1 MPVPTGVVALEAMAK
16 PPATTPTRLE
26 FSDGTSHKFWQIEQS
41 GKTLHST
48 WGRIGTAGQGQ
59 AKTYATPEAARKELE
74 KQVASKRQ
82 KGYAEVGQRAATS
95 GAKSAPTKTKTKT
108 KTEAKPKTKA
118 KTPVATTP
126 PPPSAEPPRLRPR
139 RTVSLME
146 LSGLGQMG
154 PELDEALKYPERAHF
169 VQYADADKKLRKFPR
184 LRKLELS
191 DPVPSWVGDLTSL
204 RTLIGTVGKKLPAS
218 LFTLPHLRFLHL
230 DGSDELA
237 DLRGLDKLRALETVT
252 CGESALSDEE
262 LAAAAKQLGATVTS
276 FMPGLDFKRVP
287 PKPPRDRKA
296 IVAAMNA
303 DTLADGSDLRGVDL
317 SGATFEHV
325 YVTHDLRGANLAN
338 TVWRSCDFEWCQASG
353 ADLSGATF
361 EDCYFQS
368 SMTEG
373 LFEKA
378 KAQGVTF
385 IGCGGDLYLQRADLR
400 DAKLLDLESDV
411 HLDLTRADARG
422 LTLWCS
428 FASEKEH
435 QFSAKGADLRGAQLH
450 LDVSEGRRAELKK
463 KKTARLA
470 WATDHFKGAKTDKTT
485 RIEYATLDARATG
498 PATRPAQATVMT
510 DGPAAK
516 ILGTMYAPNA
526 GLWMVVADADLATQW
541 RGSVDEDDPKDDFQR
556 ALEIDDRRIAIGA
569 GHGLCLQIGHRSG
582 WSHLFE
588 RGDEPGLHLVDAAL
602 SLSDRA
608 ARDRAIALRV
618 GQWRGVTKPK
628 VIGKVACPSGVLAL
642 LLPFRDGAF
651 PAAMR
656 KQAKKG
662 VAVVEPRDHDRALVG
677 MTSGPGLYEVTRTP
691 FRPDKGKGD
700 YEDELGEYGDLISIR
715 YCGSI
720 PGR

>member
-1 MPVPTGVVALEAMAK
+1 MAK
-16 PPATTPTRLE
+16 SATDPVTRLE
-26 FSDGTSHKFWQIEQS
+26 FSEGTSHKFWEVRQS
-41 GKTLHST
+41 GKTLQMS

-59 AKTYATPEAARKELE
+59 TKTFASPDAARAELE
-74 KQVASKRQ
+74 KLVAAKRQ
-82 KGYAEVGQRAATS
+82 KGYAEAGRRAATARSKPARAATS
-95 GAKSAPTKTKTKT
+95 TRTAA
-108 KTEAKPKTKA
+108 A
-118 KTPVATTP
+118 P

-154 PELDEALKYPERAHF
+154 PELDDALKYPERVHF

-191 DPVPSWVGDLTSL
+191 EEVPAWIGDLKSL

-218 LFTLPHLRFLHL
+218 LLTLPHLRFLHI

-237 DLRGLDKLRALETVT
+237 DLRGLDKLPALETVT
-252 CGESALSDEE
+252 CGDTALSDED
-262 LAAAAKQLGATVTS
+262 LAVAAKQLGATVTS

-303 DTLADGSDLRGVDL
+303 DTLADRSDLRGVDL

-353 ADLSGATF
+353 ADLTGATF
-361 EDCYFQS
+361 EDCYFDS
-368 SMTEG
+368 AMTEG

-378 KAQGVTF
+378 KARGVTF
-385 IGCGGDLYLQRADLR
+385 VGCGGDLYLQRADVR

-435 QFSAKGADLRGAQLH
+435 QFSAKGADLRGAALH

-470 WATDHFKGAKTDKTT
+470 WATDHLKGAKTDKTT
-485 RIEYATLDARATG
+485 RIEYATLDERATA
-498 PATRPAQATVMT
+498 PATRAAQATVAAS
-510 DGPAAK
+510 GPAAK

-526 GLWMVVADADLATQW
+526 GLWMVIADADVAASW

-556 ALEIDDRRIAIGA
+556 ALETDDRRIAIGA
-569 GHGLCLQIGHRSG
+569 GHGVCVQIGHRSG

-588 RGDEPGLHLVDAAL
+588 RSDEPGLHLVDAAL
-602 SLSDRA
+602 SVSDRA
-608 ARDRAIALRV
+608 VRDRAIALRV
-618 GQWRGVTKPK
+618 GQWREVAKPK

-642 LLPFRDGAF
+642 LLPFRDGVF

-656 KQAKKG
+656 KQAKQG

-700 YEDELGEYGDLISIR
+700 YEDELGEYGDIISIR
-715 YCGSI
+715 YAGSLR
-720 PGR
+720 G

>member
-95 GAKSAPTKTKTKT
+95 GAKSAPTKTKT

-252 CGESALSDEE
+252 CGDSALSDEE

-556 ALEIDDRRIAIGA
+556 ALEIDDRRIAIGD

>member
-1 MPVPTGVVALEAMAK
+1 MARTSWPT
-16 PPATTPTRLE
+16 
-26 FSDGTSHKFWQIEQS
+26 S
-41 GKTLHST
+41 
-48 WGRIGTAGQGQ
+48 
-59 AKTYATPEAARKELE
+59 AA
-74 KQVASKRQ
+74 S
-82 KGYAEVGQRAATS
+82 
-95 GAKSAPTKTKTKT
+95 
-108 KTEAKPKTKA
+108 
-118 KTPVATTP
+118 
-126 PPPSAEPPRLRPR
+126 PSCA
-139 RTVSLME
+139 
-146 LSGLGQMG
+146 
-154 PELDEALKYPERAHF
+154 
-169 VQYADADKKLRKFPR
+169 
-184 LRKLELS
+184 
-191 DPVPSWVGDLTSL
+191 
-204 RTLIGTVGKKLPAS
+204 
-218 LFTLPHLRFLHL
+218 
-230 DGSDELA
+230 
-237 DLRGLDKLRALETVT
+237 ALETVT
-252 CGESALSDEE
+252 CGDSALSDEE

-353 ADLSGATF
+353 ADLTGATF
-361 EDCYFQS
+361 EDCYFDS
-368 SMTEG
+368 AMTEG

-385 IGCGGDLYLQRADLR
+385 VGCGGDLYLQRADVR

-498 PATRPAQATVMT
+498 PATRPAQATVMPT
-510 DGPAAK
+510 GRRPRSWARCTRPTPACGWL
-516 ILGTMYAPNA
+516 I
-526 GLWMVVADADLATQW
+526 ADADLATQW

-602 SLSDRA
+602 SVSDRA

-656 KQAKKG
+656 KQAKQG

-715 YCGSI
+715 YCGSLR
-720 PGR
+720 G

>member
-1 MPVPTGVVALEAMAK
+1 MAK
-16 PPATTPTRLE
+16 SATDPVTRLE
-26 FSDGTSHKFWQIEQS
+26 FSEGTSHKFWEVRQS
-41 GKTLHST
+41 GKTLQMS

-59 AKTYATPEAARKELE
+59 TKTFASPDAARAELE
-74 KQVASKRQ
+74 KLVAAKRQ
-82 KGYAEVGQRAATS
+82 KGYAEAGRRAATARSKPARAATS
-95 GAKSAPTKTKTKT
+95 TRTAAAP
-108 KTEAKPKTKA
+108 
-118 KTPVATTP
+118 P

-154 PELDEALKYPERAHF
+154 PELDDALKYPERVHF

-191 DPVPSWVGDLTSL
+191 EEVPAWIGDLKSL
-204 RTLIGTVGKKLPAS
+204 RTLIGTVGEKLPAS
-218 LFTLPHLRFLHL
+218 LSTLPHLRFLHI

-237 DLRGLDKLRALETVT
+237 DLSGLAKLPALETVT
-252 CGESALSDEE
+252 CGDTALSDEE

-353 ADLSGATF
+353 ADLTGATF
-361 EDCYFQS
+361 EDCYFGS
-368 SMTEG
+368 AMTEG

-378 KAQGVTF
+378 KARGVSF
-385 IGCGGDLYLQRADLR
+385 IGCGGDLYLQRADVR

-435 QFSAKGADLRGAQLH
+435 QFSAKGADLRGAALH

-485 RIEYATLDARATG
+485 RIEYATLDERATA
-498 PATRPAQATVMT
+498 PATRAAQATVAAS
-510 DGPAAK
+510 GPAAK

-526 GLWMVVADADLATQW
+526 GLWMVIADADVAASW

-556 ALEIDDRRIAIGA
+556 ALETDDRRIAIGA
-569 GHGLCLQIGHRSG
+569 GHGVCVQIGHRSG

-588 RGDEPGLHLVDAAL
+588 RSDEPGLHLVDAAL
-602 SLSDRA
+602 SVSDRSV
-608 ARDRAIALRV
+608 RDRAIALRV
-618 GQWRGVTKPK
+618 GQWREVAKPK

-642 LLPFRDGAF
+642 LLPFRGGVF

-656 KQAKKG
+656 KQAKQG
-662 VAVVEPRDHDRALVG
+662 GAVVEPRDHDRALVG

>member
-1 MPVPTGVVALEAMAK
+1 MARS
-16 PPATTPTRLE
+16 PATAITRLE
-26 FSDGTSHKFWQIEQS
+26 FSEGSSHKFWEVAQA
-41 GKTLHST
+41 GKTLQMT

-59 AKTYATPEAARKELE
+59 TKTFATPDAAQKELE
-74 KQVASKRQ
+74 KLVASKRQ
-82 KGYAEVGQRAATS
+82 KGYAEVGRRAATAS
-95 GAKSAPTKTKTKT
+95 RSAQTETKAKTKTKTKT
-108 KTEAKPKTKA
+108 KIPA
-118 KTPVATTP
+118 AT
-126 PPPSAEPPRLRPR
+126 PPPSAEPPRLRPQ

-154 PELDEALKYPERAHF
+154 PELDDALKYPDRVHF

-191 DPVPSWVGDLTSL
+191 EPVPAWIGELKSL

-218 LFTLPHLRFLHL
+218 LLTLPHLRFLHL

-237 DLRGLDKLRALETVT
+237 DLRGLDKLPALETVT
-252 CGESALSDEE
+252 CGDSALSDDE

-276 FMPGLDFKRVP
+276 FMPGLDFKRVA

-353 ADLSGATF
+353 ADLTGATF
-361 EDCYFQS
+361 EDCYFNS
-368 SMTEG
+368 AMTEG

-378 KAQGVTF
+378 KARGVTF
-385 IGCGGDLYLQRADLR
+385 IGCGGDLYLQRADVR

-428 FASEKEH
+428 FVSEKEH

-498 PATRPAQATVMT
+498 PATRPAEATVV
-510 DGPAAK
+510 DSGPAAK

-526 GLWMVVADADLATQW
+526 GLWMVIADADLATQW

-556 ALEIDDRRIAIGA
+556 ALEVDDRRIAIGA
-569 GHGLCLQIGHRSG
+569 SHGVCVQIGHRSG

-602 SLSDRA
+602 SVSDRA

-618 GQWRGVTKPK
+618 GQWRGVAKPT

-677 MTSGPGLYEVTRTP
+677 MTSGPGLYEVVRSP

-700 YEDELGEYGDLISIR
+700 YEDEVGEYGDLISIR
-715 YCGSI
+715 YCGTL
-720 PGR
+720 PR

>member
-1 MPVPTGVVALEAMAK
+1 MAK
-16 PPATTPTRLE
+16 SATDPVTRLE
-26 FSDGTSHKFWQIEQS
+26 FSEGTSHKFWEVRQS
-41 GKTLHST
+41 GKTLQMS

-59 AKTYATPEAARKELE
+59 TKTFASPDAARAELE
-74 KQVASKRQ
+74 KLVAAKRQ
-82 KGYAEVGQRAATS
+82 KGYAEAGRRAATARSKPARAATS
-95 GAKSAPTKTKTKT
+95 TRTAA
-108 KTEAKPKTKA
+108 A
-118 KTPVATTP
+118 P

-154 PELDEALKYPERAHF
+154 PELDDALKYPERVHF

-191 DPVPSWVGDLTSL
+191 EEVPAWIGDLKSL

-218 LFTLPHLRFLHL
+218 LSTLPHLRFLHI

-237 DLRGLDKLRALETVT
+237 DLSGLAKLPALETVT
-252 CGESALSDEE
+252 CGDTALSDEE

-276 FMPGLDFKRVP
+276 FMPGLDFKRVV
-287 PKPPRDRKA
+287 PKAPRDRKA

-353 ADLSGATF
+353 ADLTGATF
-361 EDCYFQS
+361 EDCYFDS
-368 SMTEG
+368 AMTEG

-378 KAQGVTF
+378 KARGVTF
-385 IGCGGDLYLQRADLR
+385 VGCGGDLYLQRADVR

-435 QFSAKGADLRGAQLH
+435 QFSAKGADLRGAALH

-470 WATDHFKGAKTDKTT
+470 WATDHLKGAKTDKTT
-485 RIEYATLDARATG
+485 RIEYATLDERATA
-498 PATRPAQATVMT
+498 PATRAAQATVAAS
-510 DGPAAK
+510 GPAAK

-526 GLWMVVADADLATQW
+526 GLWMVIADADVAASW

-556 ALEIDDRRIAIGA
+556 ALETDDRRIAIGA
-569 GHGLCLQIGHRSG
+569 GHGVCVQIGHRSG

-588 RGDEPGLHLVDAAL
+588 RSDEPGLHLVDAAL
-602 SLSDRA
+602 SVSDRA
-608 ARDRAIALRV
+608 VRDRAIALRV
-618 GQWRGVTKPK
+618 GQWREVAKPK

-642 LLPFRDGAF
+642 LLPFRDGVF

-656 KQAKKG
+656 KQAKQG

-700 YEDELGEYGDLISIR
+700 YEDELGEYGDIISIR
-715 YCGSI
+715 YAGSLR
-720 PGR
+720 G

>member
-1 MPVPTGVVALEAMAK
+1 VPTGVVALEAMAK

-252 CGESALSDEE
+252 CGDSALSDEE

-556 ALEIDDRRIAIGA
+556 ALEIDDRRIAIGD